1 MNPTERRLIGHIAAA
16 HATAHA
22 IELSFAILLTRI
34 QGDFGTRDVAMGA
47 IATAFGWAFGS
58 TAIPAGFLADRLGS
72 RQVLVYA
79 FSFSAVMA
87 VLVGLAQNEWW
98 LAAALFGLGLT
109 SGLYH
114 PAGLSAMAQGVRQR
128 GMALGLH
135 GVAGNM
141 GQAIW
146 PLILTGT
153 PISLAIIFDWR
164 FGFFTV
170 AGFSAVLAVFLARAH
185 LPVHG
190 ESETLSAEEV
200 AEPPAEDGNASAS
213 GNQLLTPLLLTYAA
227 FVLSGIVY
235 RGVITYLPK
244 HLEEGVSQDF
254 GGAFVTVAL
263 ILGAIGQLVGGS
275 ISQRVRLERM
285 APVIGLA
292 AIPALLLTAS
302 LTGPMLVLVSSAFV
316 FFYFANQPVFTGL
329 IADYSPPGAIGRS
342 YGVSFFAGFGLGS
355 LGGVIA
361 GALVDVG
368 GTDLAFLGLTVF
380 MALVVGLSFVLWAMA
395 ERRHRDIEIAAAVE
409 SAP

>member
-1 MNPTERRLIGHIAAA
+1 MNPTERRLIAHIAAA

-22 IELSFAILLTRI
+22 IELSYAILLTRI
-34 QGDFGTRDVAMGA
+34 QDDFGTRDVIMGA
-47 IATAFGWAFGS
+47 VATIFGWAFGT
-58 TAIPAGFLADRLGS
+58 TAIPAGFLTDRLGS
-72 RQVLVYA
+72 RRVLVYA
-79 FSFSAVMA
+79 FAGSALMA
-87 VLVGLAQNEWW
+87 VLVGLAQNGWW
-98 LAAALFGLGLT
+98 LAAALAGLGLT

-146 PLILTGT
+146 PLLLTGT

-164 FGFFTV
+164 FGFFSV
-170 AGFSAVLAVFLARAH
+170 AGLSAVLALFLARAH

-190 ESETLSAEEV
+190 ESEVLTAEEV
-200 AEPPAEDGNASAS
+200 AEPPVEDGDEAPK
-213 GNQLLTPLLLTYAA
+213 GNNLWMPLLITYAA

-244 HLEEGVSQDF
+244 HLEEMVSEDF

-263 ILGAIGQLVGGS
+263 VLGAIGQLVGGW

-292 AIPALLLTAS
+292 AIPALVLTAS
-302 LTGPMLVLVSSAFV
+302 LSGPILVVVASAFV

-329 IADYSPPGAIGRS
+329 IADYSPPGAVGRS

-361 GALVDVG
+361 GALVD
-368 GTDLAFLGLTVF
+368 TWDTEAAFLGLTVF
-380 MALVVGLSFVLWAMA
+380 MALVVGLSFLLWTMA
-395 ERRHRDIEIAAAVE
+395 ERRHRDVAPAAPVE